1 MLGRAVRLR
10 VPPPPRMLPRVPNY
24 RLSQCLDDDSQDEQ
38 DGGEGETEAYGES
51 LGPLVRL
58 RFLPR

>member
-1 MLGRAVRLR
+1 
-10 VPPPPRMLPRVPNY
+10 MLPRVPNY

>member
-1 MLGRAVRLR
+1 
-10 VPPPPRMLPRVPNY
+10 MLPRVPNY

-38 DGGEGETEAYGES
+38 DGGEDETETNGES
-51 LGPLVRL
+51 LGPLVGL